1 MSRIQPGTKCLVI
14 LGANAGKT
22 CVAITHLGIARF
34 GRKGVQRDA
43 WNIQPCEPFIRPH
56 AGYVSTE
63 VGRMP
68 TFALMPLDD
77 PDNTPIEHT
86 PVELE
91 A

>member
-22 CVAITHLGIARF
+22 CVAVTHLGIMRF

-43 WNIQPCEPFIRPH
+43 WKIQPCEPFIRPH
-56 AGYVSTE
+56 TGGVSTE

-68 TFALMPLDD
+68 TFALMPMDD
-77 PDNTPIEHT
+77 PDNPYTERTPAK
-86 PVELE
+86 LE